1 MEVGMRVVK
10 AFGVRNQFFHFEFFR
25 LDRDKEGL
33 GQKGDVLGLEV
44 NMRAPGG
51 YIPDKMNYAYNV
63 DIYQIWAG
71 R

>member
-1 MEVGMRVVK
+1 MRVVK